1 MALKTSY
8 TSANKVTHSALA
20 VRYSLGG
27 MTGEKLNGSQ
37 DLYEVHRYIT
47 KNYSFVGLDYET
59 AIACRDAKAD
69 MLKRTFYLW
78 RVVDGELEKD
88 DSIQMVD
95 SVEAVHEDGDMW
107 RVDIQ
112 VNEDDVNYTTNPASD
127 LSLLDWPL
135 TGDYDE

>member
-1 MALKTSY
+1 MSLKTSY
-8 TSANKVTHSALA
+8 TSANKVTHSALS

-27 MTGEKLNGSQ
+27 LTGETLNGNQ
-37 DLYEVHRYIT
+37 HLYEVHRYTT
-47 KNYSFVGLDYET
+47 KSYSFVGMNYAT
-59 AIACRDAKAD
+59 AIACRDAKAA

-78 RVVDGELEKD
+78 KVVDGELECD
-88 DSIQMVD
+88 ESIQMVD